1 MSGYLKLISTG
12 IQDLELIKNP
22 EINLFQYKYFRY
34 VNFATEMHKQHL
46 NETVGF
52 GKNKVTID
60 IKKTGHLLSKIYLN
74 IKLPILVLVDGTYA
88 CWADTLGYAIF
99 SKPIELVIGG
109 IIVDRLYGTGL
120 DMMDELKKKI
130 DGKNLM
136 ILKSDIYRSAFK
148 NATKVIDLMIPL
160 DFWFTKDYS
169 LALPLIAMTSQE
181 ISLNFYFRDFS
192 DVINYDGVLG
202 PNQVSILD
210 SYIYT
215 EYIYLDEIILETY
228 QKQSF
233 KYVIEQMVYHGD
245 ENIPSNQTI
254 FQAEIDF
261 NNPCKELLF
270 ACIDINNI
278 DNNNYFNYS
287 KRSNGDSLITEA
299 SLLLNGKHLFN
310 DYLPESVFRQIFP
323 NSIHSVIPNKHMYCI
338 PFSIKPEDATQ
349 PTGSINLSR
358 FDSVTLA
365 LKLKSG
371 NPECQLHIYGIVHN
385 IVTISNGTLTF
396 EFVNV

>member
-1 MSGYLKLISTG
+1 MSYMKLISTG
-12 IQDLELIKNP
+12 IQDLEFIKNP

-34 VNFATEMHKQHL
+34 VNFATEIHKQHL
-46 NETVGF
+46 NDNVGF
-52 GKNKVTID
+52 GKNKVTVD

-88 CWADTLGYAIF
+88 CWTDTLGYAIF

-120 DMMDELKKKI
+120 DIIDELKKKI

-148 NATKVIDLMIPL
+148 NATKIIDLMIPL

-192 DVINYDGVLG
+192 DVINYDGIIG

-215 EYIYLDEIILETY
+215 EYIYLDEIILDTY

-245 ENIPSNQTI
+245 ENIPANQTI

-270 ACIDINNI
+270 TCIDKNNI

-287 KRSNGDSLITEA
+287 KRSDGDALITEA
-299 SLLLNGKHLFN
+299 SLLLNGKHFFN
-310 DYLPESVFRQIFP
+310 DYLPEYVFRQIFP
-323 NSIHSVIPNKHMYCI
+323 NNVHSVIPNKHIYCI

-349 PTGSINLSR
+349 PTGTINLSR

-371 NPECQLHIYGIVHN
+371 NPECQLHIYGIIHN
-385 IVTISNGTLTF
+385 IIRISNGTLTF

>member
-1 MSGYLKLISTG
+1 
-12 IQDLELIKNP
+12 
-22 EINLFQYKYFRY
+22 
-34 VNFATEMHKQHL
+34 
-46 NETVGF
+46 
-52 GKNKVTID
+52 
-60 IKKTGHLLSKIYLN
+60 
-74 IKLPILVLVDGTYA
+74 
-88 CWADTLGYAIF
+88 
-99 SKPIELVIGG
+99 
-109 IIVDRLYGTGL
+109 
-120 DMMDELKKKI
+120 
-130 DGKNLM
+130 M
-136 ILKSDIYRSAFK
+136 ILKSDIYRSSFK

-169 LALPLIAMTSQE
+169 LALPLIAITSQE
-181 ISLNFYFRDFS
+181 ISLNFYFRNFS
-192 DVINYDGVLG
+192 DVINYDGIIG
-202 PNQVSILD
+202 TNQVSILD

-215 EYIYLDEIILETY
+215 EYIYLDEIILDTY

-270 ACIDINNI
+270 ACIDKNNI

-287 KRSNGDSLITEA
+287 KRSGGDALITEA

-310 DYLPESVFRQIFP
+310 DYLPEYVFRQIFP
-323 NSIHSVIPNKHMYCI
+323 NNVHSVIPNKHIYCI

-385 IVTISNGTLTF
+385 ILQISNGTLTF